1 MSPTNVNGVRS
12 DDGASMFITWDSIT
26 LEQARGFFL
35 YRITLSASTDR
46 RRQSNVFTFDV
57 PSHVTSYNA
66 TGLDPQLTYSLSV
79 GAAVYNESAPNGISD
94 GPTSPPTSVDS
105 PG

>member
-1 MSPTNVNGVRS
+1 MSPTNV
-12 DDGASMFITWDSIT
+12 DGEDGTSMLITWDLLT
-26 LEQARGFFL
+26 LEEARGFFH

-46 RRQSNVFTFDV
+46 RRQSNVLTFDV
-57 PSHVTSYNA
+57 PFNVTSYNV
-66 TGLDPQLTYSLSV
+66 TGLDPQLTYLLSV

-94 GPTSPPTSVDS
+94 GPTSPPVSVGS